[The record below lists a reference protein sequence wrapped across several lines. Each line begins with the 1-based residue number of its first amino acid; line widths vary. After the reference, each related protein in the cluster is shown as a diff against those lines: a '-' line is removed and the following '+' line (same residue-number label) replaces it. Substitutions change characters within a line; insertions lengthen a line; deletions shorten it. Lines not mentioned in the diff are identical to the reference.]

1 MRTLTSEVSYQCRS
15 RHICKYYLYM
25 RDYFRIL
32 KVSQPTPVQPLQ
44 PAEQIPALQP
54 AEDPP
59 QPAEQPPAPQP
70 PIQDPE
76 ADKDIKNKG
85 KQRTITRWGHC
96 TDFNELEA
104 LEIQ

>member
-1 MRTLTSEVSYQCRS
+1 MMTSTLLFHFIISF
-15 RHICKYYLYM
+15 IDLL
-25 RDYFRIL
+25 I
-32 KVSQPTPVQPLQ
+32 
-44 PAEQIPALQP
+44 I
-54 AEDPP
+54 EDPP
-59 QPAEQPPAPQP
+59 KPPPPPPKPIIKPPAPQP